1 MVSYNPIYSD
11 LHLLKGFNCG
21 MIELLQG
28 FSIAKGLVF
37 GHSQKKRDK
46 PINPKP
52 VLIDNNADI
61 NQNIRSIFS
70 CSQSFQVFSGG
81 LIGPND
87 QLFASSDGSKETL
100 RASFSKIIR
109 NHRSSFCD
117 YGIREFGRIC
127 LR

>member
-28 FSIAKGLVF
+28 FSMAKGLVF

-87 QLFASSDGSKETL
+87 QLFASSDASKEAL
-100 RASFSKIIR
+100 RASFSKIIN

>member
-28 FSIAKGLVF
+28 FSMAKGLVF

-61 NQNIRSIFS
+61 LYY
-70 CSQSFQVFSGG
+70 SQPHFW
-81 LIGPND
+81 LELTP
-87 QLFASSDGSKETL
+87 LFVPVMISVDAGETSL
-100 RASFSKIIR
+100 
-109 NHRSSFCD
+109 
-117 YGIREFGRIC
+117 
-127 LR
+127 